1 MIPKWIR
8 IKPINYVVFCFNL
21 GCEKCLR
28 TVVQC
33 LISNTASTLASASGS
48 VLASTSDSPL
58 AAASHSASA
67 SVSASALASDSVRCP
82 SDSRRIPFAVH
93 PIRCPIKLLSIWF
106 AVHLARC
113 LFGLLFVRFIF
124 HPTRYQFGALFVRLV
139 IDSLSVRSIRC
150 PFRSPSVRFAVR
162 SRCGHDCQVILQCW
176 PFDSLFVRFAGR
188 PIRCSFGVLSVRFAV
203 YSIPC
208 LFGLLVVRFAV
219 LSVCNL
225 TTSLSIQ
232 CHNPI
237 SKIPIRD
244 VFRSLSIRSA
254 ARSDRCL
261 FGSLSIWL
269 AVRSVC
275 FSFG

>member
-33 LISNTASTLASASGS
+33 LISNTASTLASASSS

-162 SRCGHDCQVILQCW
+162 SRCGHDS
-176 PFDSLFVRFAGR
+176 FDLLFIRFAGR
-188 PIRCSFGVLSVRFAV
+188 PIRYSFGVLSVRRAFPIT
-203 YSIPC
+203 SEGNDIISPC
-208 LFGLLVVRFAV
+208 DF
-219 LSVCNL
+219 
-225 TTSLSIQ
+225 
-232 CHNPI
+232 I
-237 SKIPIRD
+237 SAKLP
-244 VFRSLSIRSA
+244 A
-254 ARSDRCL
+254 
-261 FGSLSIWL
+261 
-269 AVRSVC
+269 
-275 FSFG
+275 